1 MELFFFF
8 LIIDYME
15 IVWEN
20 KNVNIF
26 ILEKKKY
33 EYNYFIGIVIF
44 ISFFVYLIV
53 NKRWLVFV
61 FIILM
66 IVNVE
71 SNYLCEFVIFL
82 LYI

>member
-26 ILEKKKY
+26 IL